1 MSGERMKKLQITI
14 ETECSYQGVTP
25 EERMALRHVFD
36 SKKAESV
43 NSEQFPDDYDAGEQ

>member
-1 MSGERMKKLQITI
+1 MKKQHITI

-36 SKKAESV
+36 SKKADLV
-43 NSEQFPDDYDAGEQ
+43 NSEQFPDDHDAGGTIK